1 MFFNMYIMES
11 IYPQKLKSGDTIR
24 VIAPS
29 CALSTIDPAVIQKAT
44 QFFEQLGL
52 CVTWG
57 KNIGEVDI
65 FECAS
70 IESRV
75 ADFHEA
81 FSNPEVKAVF
91 AVRGGWN
98 ANQLLDYIDWG
109 LVRKNPKVF
118 CGFSDITIL
127 QNSLLS
133 QAGLISYSGPNFS
146 SFGRS
151 DLQDYTVDYMQKC
164 LFERA
169 PFSVYPSKV
178 WIDTA
183 IDHEP
188 VQNEGPVVFSSGKAE
203 GRIVGGNLCT
213 LNLLH
218 GTRYMP
224 SLADAILFIEDD
236 SESTYKTVDRD
247 FQSLLHLPDFE
258 RVKGLVVGRFQKGTD
273 MSPARLRDMLAR
285 RPWLDRMPII
295 VNVDFGHTEPKIT
308 FPIGGLVRIA
318 ADTVTGEAQIE
329 IIKH

>member
-1 MFFNMYIMES
+1 MEL

-44 QFFEQLGL
+44 QFFEQIGL

-75 ADFHEA
+75 IDFHEA
-81 FSNPEVKAVF
+81 FSDPEVKAIF

-109 LVRKNPKVF
+109 LVRKNPKIF

-127 QNSLLS
+127 QNALLS

-146 SFGRS
+146 SFGRP

-164 LFERA
+164 LFGRV
-169 PFSVYPSKV
+169 PFSVYPSNV

-183 IDHEP
+183 MDHEP
-188 VQNEGPVVFSSGKAE
+188 VQNEGVVVLSSGKAE
-203 GRIVGGNLCT
+203 GMIVGGNLCT
-213 LNLLH
+213 FNLLH

-224 SLADAILFIEDD
+224 SLTDTILFIEDD

-247 FQSLLHLPDFE
+247 FQSLLHLPDFKY
-258 RVKGLVVGRFQKGTD
+258 VKGLVIGRFQKGTD
-273 MSPARLRDMLAR
+273 MSLARLQDMIAR
-285 RPWLDRMPII
+285 RPELQRIPVIA
-295 VNVDFGHTEPKIT
+295 NGEFGHTEPKIT
-308 FPIGGLVRIA
+308 FPIGGRVRIA
-318 ADTVTGEAQIE
+318 ADADVGTAKIE
-329 IIKH
+329 ILQH

>member
-1 MFFNMYIMES
+1 MEI

-29 CALSTIDPAVIQKAT
+29 CALATIDPHVIQKAT
-44 QFFEQLGL
+44 QLFERLGL
-52 CVTWG
+52 RVTWG
-57 KNIGEVDI
+57 KNIGEIDI

-81 FSNPEVKAVF
+81 FLDPEVRAVF

-98 ANQLLDYIDWG
+98 ANQLLDYIDWE

-127 QNSLLS
+127 QNALLS
-133 QAGLISYSGPNFS
+133 QAGLVSYSGPNFS
-146 SFGRS
+146 SFGRP
-151 DLQDYTVDYMQKC
+151 DLQDYTVDYMQRC
-164 LFERA
+164 LFDSS
-169 PFSVYPSKV
+169 PFSVNSSAV

-183 IDHEP
+183 LDHAP
-188 VQNEGPVVFSSGKAE
+188 MHNHGMTVFSSGRAE
-203 GRIVGGNLCT
+203 GKIVGGNLCT

-224 SLADAILFIEDD
+224 SLVDTILFIEDD

-247 FQSLLHLPDFE
+247 FQSLLHLPAFQQ
-258 RVKGLVVGRFQKGTD
+258 VKGLLIGRFQKGTD
-273 MSPARLRDMLAR
+273 MIPARLADMLTR
-285 RPWLDRMPII
+285 RPELRQMP
-295 VNVDFGHTEPKIT
+295 VVTNVDFGHTEPKIT
-308 FPIGGLVRIA
+308 FPIGGRASIVADSIA
-318 ADTVTGEAQIE
+318 GVVQVDIMQ
-329 IIKH
+329 H